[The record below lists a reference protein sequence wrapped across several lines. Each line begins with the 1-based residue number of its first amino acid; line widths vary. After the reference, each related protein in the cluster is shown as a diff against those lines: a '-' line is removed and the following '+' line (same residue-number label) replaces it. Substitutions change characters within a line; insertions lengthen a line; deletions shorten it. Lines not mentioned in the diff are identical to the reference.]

1 MLGFSI
7 TDPSNS
13 LEWMIFLAKKYSGM
27 FLEGTWLTLY
37 IAVAGTILG
46 FLLGYIIGIIQDI
59 RINEGDSI
67 LKKGIFKILKA
78 ICRIYVEVFRDTPM
92 IVQAMVLYYGI
103 RQANV
108 NITPLFAGVMV
119 TVLNTGAYMAETVR
133 AGIGSID
140 MGQREG
146 AWAMGM
152 SPMKTMIY
160 VVLPQAFKNVLPALG
175 NEFIVLVKETS
186 VAGYVALQDLTYVGN
201 LIRSRTYE
209 AFFPLI
215 SVAAIY
221 LVIVLILTYFLKK
234 LERRLRSSDH

>member
-13 LEWMIFLAKKYSGM
+13 LEWMIFLAKKYSSM

-119 TVLNTGAYMAETVR
+119 PEPTWQKLSEPV
-133 AGIGSID
+133 
-140 MGQREG
+140 
-146 AWAMGM
+146 
-152 SPMKTMIY
+152 
-160 VVLPQAFKNVLPALG
+160 
-175 NEFIVLVKETS
+175 S
-186 VAGYVALQDLTYVGN
+186 V
-201 LIRSRTYE
+201 
-209 AFFPLI
+209 PLI
-215 SVAAIY
+215 WDRGKAPGPWECH
-221 LVIVLILTYFLKK
+221 L
-234 LERRLRSSDH
+234 

>member
-1 MLGFSI
+1 
-7 TDPSNS
+7 
-13 LEWMIFLAKKYSGM
+13 MIFLAKKYSGM

-160 VVLPQAFKNVLPALG
+160 VVLPQAFKNIIPEMANTFLTNL
-175 NEFIVLVKETS
+175 KMTS
-186 VAGYVALQDLTYVGN
+186 VLNVIAVQELFMAAKTVGGN
-201 LIRSRTYE
+201 YYKYFES
-209 AFFPLI
+209 
-215 SVAAIY
+215 Y
-221 LVIVLILTYFLKK
+221 LVIAVIYFVLCCVFNRLFTFLEKK
-234 LERRLRSSDH
+234 MKKTENYALAVEYMDNP